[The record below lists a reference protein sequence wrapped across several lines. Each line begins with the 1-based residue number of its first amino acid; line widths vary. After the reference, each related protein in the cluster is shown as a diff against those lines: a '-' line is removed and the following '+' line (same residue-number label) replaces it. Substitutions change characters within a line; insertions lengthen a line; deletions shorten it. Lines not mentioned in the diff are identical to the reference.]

1 MQSEYSVLSYRV
13 DLYFHDYK
21 LAIEVDEF
29 DNCERDNNNEEK
41 RDKELKE
48 ELVSKFIRINP
59 DEENFIINKTIS
71 EIHRHIKQSSKN
83 LLTDKISRRLLSL
96 EFRENHSIK
105 SKCFTC
111 IVKKYC
117 CHFKMC
123 SIIV

>member
-59 DEENFIINKTIS
+59 DEENFIINKIIS

-83 LLTDKISRRLLSL
+83 LLTNKISRRLLSL

-111 IVKKYC
+111 IVKNILLS
-117 CHFKMC
+117 F
-123 SIIV
+123 